1 MKRYIA
7 FVSAALLLLVMCS
20 GCTPNKNTT
29 SSVAPGPVASAAS
42 DIAQGVS
49 SIASAAEQGVE
60 SVGSEMMG
68 EGTSGTTSPAASK

>member
-20 GCTPNKNTT
+20 GCTPNRNTT

-49 SIASAAEQGVE
+49 SIASAAEEGVE
-60 SVGSEMMG
+60 SVGSEVMN
-68 EGTSGTTSPAASK
+68 EVSGDTASPAASK

>member
-20 GCTPNKNTT
+20 GCTPNRNTT

-49 SIASAAEQGVE
+49 SIASAAEEGVE
-60 SVGSEMMG
+60 SVGSEVMD
-68 EGTSGTTSPAASK
+68 EVSGDTASPAASK